1 MKKGFTLIEL
11 LVVIAIIAILAILS
25 LPKVL
30 GLFETAKKK
39 VFIIEAQSLLQAA
52 ELKVSKDTFF
62 SSGSVTEFYLEDLQG
77 QVKIKEGYYGKI
89 VLENNVFKIT
99 LTDGKYFIDNL
110 SKEEITPKA
119 LEEAV
124 LLESQF
130 QRNVGSGGTY
140 TLKNSGTSNE
150 AKFFAGPNP
159 NNWIQFGKDNNHYI
173 LMWRIIKANAEGIKI
188 IYEGIRNGN
197 NFPTAD
203 GRVTIDG
210 TELIA
215 WHTSNGNKWKTAT
228 LKSKLENWYNSLRIE
243 LNGALEVWEKELDIV
258 LLQYQFL
265 NLLQQN
271 V

>member
-99 LTDGKYFIDNL
+99 LTDGK
-110 SKEEITPKA
+110 
-119 LEEAV
+119 
-124 LLESQF
+124 
-130 QRNVGSGGTY
+130 
-140 TLKNSGTSNE
+140 
-150 AKFFAGPNP
+150 
-159 NNWIQFGKDNNHYI
+159 
-173 LMWRIIKANAEGIKI
+173 
-188 IYEGIRNGN
+188 
-197 NFPTAD
+197 
-203 GRVTIDG
+203 
-210 TELIA
+210 
-215 WHTSNGNKWKTAT
+215 
-228 LKSKLENWYNSLRIE
+228 
-243 LNGALEVWEKELDIV
+243 
-258 LLQYQFL
+258 
-265 NLLQQN
+265 
-271 V
+271 